1 MKRATVAPA
10 TTQVAV
16 LSPAAMCTTCANT
29 ASRWFLPRVVG
40 LDAAPLLRD
49 HVAASALLQV
59 LQTLLRDALAVG
71 MAAVLL
77 ASISDLHR
85 DSLLDVGRT
94 R

>member
-1 MKRATVAPA
+1 
-10 TTQVAV
+10 
-16 LSPAAMCTTCANT
+16 
-29 ASRWFLPRVVG
+29 
-40 LDAAPLLRD
+40 
-49 HVAASALLQV
+49 LQV